1 MNATRILPDL
11 QCSLPCEDVR
21 REITG
26 SFIIVG
32 VINYIIVPQVPITA
46 SRLCIFNRWAAG
58 VGQFTE
64 CVRFVA
70 PDQTTV
76 LRKQELKFELP
87 GVNRNIS
94 NLAVFPQ
101 LEFKTTGAYYVEVLV
116 DDVLKIRYQLV
127 VTVPSAPQ
135 PNPQQAPEAAAPP
148 E

>member
-11 QCSLPCEDVR
+11 QSSLPCEDVR
-21 REITG
+21 REMSG

-32 VINYIIVPQVPITA
+32 VINYIVVPQVPVVA

-64 CVRFVA
+64 CVRVVA

-76 LRKQELKFELP
+76 LRKRELKFELP
-87 GVNRNIS
+87 GINRNAS

-101 LEFKTTGAYYVEVLV
+101 LEFTVTGVYFIEVLV
-116 DDVLKIRYQLV
+116 DDVLKIRYPLV
-127 VTVPSAPQ
+127 VTVPSQSQ
-135 PNPQQAPEAAAPP
+135 PNPQQAPESAPVP